1 VVLSKADGS
10 FIQAGWDEGVA
21 AAKERQPHLLLAMAL
36 VLAASGTA
44 GLGDIEIDRL
54 IKALPS

>member
-1 VVLSKADGS
+1 
-10 FIQAGWDEGVA
+10 
-21 AAKERQPHLLLAMAL
+21 LLAMAL